1 MRRRARCG
9 PPTRT
14 PRRCKTTLRPWA
26 TKRSPLSHSRSSSAV
41 SHHPHAAHR
50 LGERGARFPGPS
62 TYDAPSHQRSPPLR
76 ARPYRRR
83 IIIIFTTR
91 LGVQTRLFVSFCLF
105 WSKKFGVLGSGEMG
119 TNGVT
124 RARPSSR
131 TFFWR
136 SGGLSHSLSVF
147 FYDASRDDTA
157 KTPVCCFVCGLS
169 FLFFF
174 SRRSYLHPLCV
185 LYIQVRQFTRRA
197 FASSPVRADFEEHEI
212 SLIVVVISFDV
223 SRVPHLSDQQAH
235 PGIQQHPAMKLISP
249 LSPL

>member
-1 MRRRARCG
+1 M
-9 PPTRT
+9 
-14 PRRCKTTLRPWA
+14 
-26 TKRSPLSHSRSSSAV
+26 
-41 SHHPHAAHR
+41 
-50 LGERGARFPGPS
+50 
-62 TYDAPSHQRSPPLR
+62 
-76 ARPYRRR
+76 
-83 IIIIFTTR
+83 
-91 LGVQTRLFVSFCLF
+91 
-105 WSKKFGVLGSGEMG
+105 
-119 TNGVT
+119 T
-124 RARPSSR
+124 RARLCSR
-131 TFFWR
+131 PFLAVGR
-136 SGGLSHSLSVF
+136 VLSLSFCF
-147 FYDASRDDTA
+147 FDDASRDDTA

-174 SRRSYLHPLCV
+174 RRSYLHPLCV

>member
-136 SGGLSHSLSVF
+136 SGGLSHTLCF
-147 FYDASRDDTA
+147 FFTTRHEMILPKHQFAASSADYL
-157 KTPVCCFVCGLS
+157 F
-169 FLFFF
+169 FFFF